1 MQEALLRQ
9 YVRALLEGGLTSS
22 SARDLTRFIV
32 ISNKIEG
39 YDVDPGETL
48 DAVEGMLEGYPLRY
62 VTNNPHIYGHLAGL
76 QAAQKIDP
84 TSVQGLISVHRA
96 MGLDALDAGAP
107 GIIRSGTVQSS
118 GGLHY
123 VDPADLGDALS
134 WWETALFESPFQ
146 RHAVYELIHP
156 FDDGNGRSGRI
167 LLAADLG
174 FNFSTVNSLISG
186 DYLSKLQ
193 SVSDSFVQDG
203 QVVLPVGE

>member
-9 YVRALLEGGLTSS
+9 YIRTLLEGGLTASD
-22 SARDLTRFIV
+22 ARNLTQFIV

-48 DAVEGMLEGYPLRY
+48 DAVEGMMEGYPLRY
-62 VTNNPHIYGHLAGL
+62 VTNNPHVYGHLAGL

-84 TSVQGLISVHRA
+84 TSLQGAVAVHRS
-96 MGLDALDAGAP
+96 MGSDVLDAGAP
-107 GIIRSGTVQSS
+107 GIIRSGDVKSS

-123 VDPADLGDALS
+123 VPPDQLGDALT
-134 WWETALFESPFQ
+134 WWENTLFESPFQ

-174 FNFSTVNSLISG
+174 YNFSAVNSLIGG

-193 SVSDSFVQDG
+193 GVSNNFVKDG
-203 QVVLPVGE
+203 QVELPIGE